1 MIGYNGFVDLFRNLQ
16 KQGIAEL
23 QMKGFTAEEED
34 REVMA
39 FFMEIAND
47 IGYPHIHTLTS
58 VLGRIFLKWPVLPRA
73 LYLADSYRLSYV

>member
-23 QMKGFTAEEED
+23 KMKGFTAEEED
-34 REVMA
+34 REVRA

-47 IGYPHIHTLTS
+47 FGFPHIHTLK
-58 VLGRIFLKWPVLPRA
+58 VVCM
-73 LYLADSYRLSYV
+73 